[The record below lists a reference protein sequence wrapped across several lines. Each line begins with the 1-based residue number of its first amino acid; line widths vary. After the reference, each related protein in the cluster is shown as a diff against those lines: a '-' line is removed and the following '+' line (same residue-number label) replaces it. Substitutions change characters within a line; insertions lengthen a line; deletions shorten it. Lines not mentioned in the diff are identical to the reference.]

1 MQAASF
7 QTKFIQQARDEIVS
21 IERQRNQNNFVVVHA
36 ICESNSSL
44 APSIQ
49 ESYGSLD
56 DFNLQEQS
64 KLPLVDNCTESD
76 YSVESLPFKKI
87 L

>member
-1 MQAASF
+1 MQATRF

-21 IERQRNQNNFVVVHA
+21 IERQRNQNNFVVVQA
-36 ICESNSSL
+36 MCESNSSL

-56 DFNLQEQS
+56 DHKLQEQS
-64 KLPLVDNCTESD
+64 QLPLVDNCTESD
-76 YSVESLPFKKI
+76 YSIESLPFKKT